1 MCFFCR
7 RLCSQI
13 PEEWLQRSSPES
25 DLLDLVTEICQY
37 CLKYSA
43 EAEACDLLMEIE
55 KIRMIYDLVTEDISD
70 RVCLYLTR
78 LAWPAS
84 VYIPYFSTQ
93 KVNYDNALIFR
104 GKISPFQLCTY
115 YCSFAT

>member
-1 MCFFCR
+1 MLKNKTDGFLWVDLTVTMCFFCR

-84 VYIPYFSTQ
+84 
-93 KVNYDNALIFR
+93 
-104 GKISPFQLCTY
+104 
-115 YCSFAT
+115 

>member
-1 MCFFCR
+1 MFKLLTSFFTIIPFSR

-13 PEEWLQRSSPES
+13 PEEWLQHSSPES
-25 DLLDLVTEICQY
+25 DLLGLVTEICQY

-55 KIRMIYDLVTEDISD
+55 KIRMIFDLVTEDISD

-84 VYIPYFSTQ
+84 
-93 KVNYDNALIFR
+93 
-104 GKISPFQLCTY
+104 
-115 YCSFAT
+115 